1 MQWTT
6 IGKFRNL
13 NFQELTMTQTKTTAI
28 GKNTESPLKKRRVS
42 LSNPLSPGARLLPM
56 KSAGLP
62 SGMQEADVSL
72 SFSANEVK
80 TSALSQRE
88 QLLQPK
94 ADGMVRVSF
103 KDLHKI
109 GDPDFDWSRFD
120 ALTEED
126 IRKAVADDPDAAPI
140 DMDWSDAVILDLMPK
155 TAISFRV
162 DADVYD
168 FFKSK
173 GKGFQT
179 RMNAVLRAYVE
190 HQRKLK

>member
-1 MQWTT
+1 
-6 IGKFRNL
+6 
-13 NFQELTMTQTKTTAI
+13 MTRTKTSAT
-28 GKNTESPLKKRRVS
+28 GKNIRSPSAKQRKFLT
-42 LSNPLSPGARLLPM
+42 NPLSPGAKLLPM
-56 KSAGLP
+56 RSAGSLLEL
-62 SGMQEADVSL
+62 QEAGSPL
-72 SFSANEVK
+72 LFSANEVK
-80 TSALSQRE
+80 TSELSQRE
-88 QLLQPK
+88 QLLLPK

-109 GDPDFDWSRFD
+109 SDPNFDWTAFD

-126 IRKAVADDPDAAPI
+126 IAKAVADDPDAAPV

-162 DADVYD
+162 DADVYE
-168 FFKSK
+168 FFKAQ

-179 RMNAVLRAYVE
+179 RMNAVLRAYVD